1 VTLEHPRQLVFFTTA
16 CIPAVESFW
25 HFKNDLLDS
34 AVMKKDS
41 IYSESMTAIG
51 DFSFDAQVADVFSDM
66 IERSVPGYRSIITM
80 IETLTGHYAQPGSNL
95 YDLGC
100 SLGGATLSM
109 ARGLTAQNC
118 TIFAVDNSAA
128 MVERCRKATD
138 LTHTCASVRVV
149 EGDILTTEI
158 ANASVVV
165 INFTLQ
171 FIPPPD
177 RFQLL
182 EKISAG
188 MRPGGVLIL
197 SEKVVFEDPHL
208 DELLFDI
215 HHDFKRAHGY
225 SDLEISQKRSALE
238 NVLIPETIPA
248 HRDRLL
254 KAGFSSVDVWFQCF
268 NFMSMLAIK

>member
-1 VTLEHPRQLVFFTTA
+1 MDVVY
-16 CIPAVESFW
+16 
-25 HFKNDLLDS
+25 S
-34 AVMKKDS
+34 AVMSKDKV
-41 IYSESMTAIG
+41 YSESMANIA
-51 DFSFDAQVADVFSDM
+51 DFNFDAQVADVFTDM

-80 IETLTGHYAQPGSNL
+80 IETLTTHYAQAGSKL

-109 ARGLTAQNC
+109 RRGITAGGC
-118 TIFAVDNSAA
+118 EIIAIDNSDSMVQRCKKA
-128 MVERCRKATD
+128 MERDPNPTPVQTIC
-138 LTHTCASVRVV
+138 
-149 EGDILTTEI
+149 GDIREI
-158 ANASVVV
+158 DVTDASVVV
-165 INFTLQ
+165 LNFTLQ
-171 FIPPPD
+171 FIPPAD
-177 RFQLL
+177 RLQMI
-182 EKISAG
+182 EKISQG

-197 SEKVVFEDPHL
+197 SEKVIFEDQHL

-254 KAGFSSVDVWFQCF
+254 QAGFTSVDVWFQCF
-268 NFMSMLAIK
+268 NFMSMLAVK